1 MHIVALMHQN
11 LNRMQHYAHNMQPYP
26 TVQYNYII
34 WHNYI
39 QLYNIIDSLTNGIHL
54 QQYVYRAI

>member
-1 MHIVALMHQN
+1 MHIVALMRQN

-34 WHNYI
+34 WHNYL
-39 QLYNIIDSLTNGIHL
+39 QLQHYRLIDKVLLTCIL
-54 QQYVYRAI
+54 